1 MKQRPLIFRIVAGV
15 LTLVLFHSVLT
26 YLQTSDGN
34 LGIYV
39 GYWLILFGSI
49 LSALAPRGLGHAAV
63 TLTTFCVPVVE
74 IWKFQSEG
82 VTFSTFLAAA
92 TMGFGIL
99 AIADEQLQAVFH
111 KPSMRWWETSQR
123 YFLKAKAIVS
133 WSDHNDEVDIKN
145 ISTTGCLAETKT
157 PVSLNSPV
165 RIKFNDKLVLNAVVV
180 RMEDADLGIKFD
192 FKNRHEQKNL
202 REYIRETVAQQAT

>member
-1 MKQRPLIFRIVAGV
+1 MNQRPLVFKIVAGI
-15 LTLVLFHSVLT
+15 LILVLLDSVLT
-26 YLQTSDGN
+26 YLQTPDGN
-34 LGIYV
+34 LGVYA

-49 LSALAPRGLGHAAV
+49 LSAWEPRGLGHAAV
-63 TLTTFCVPVVE
+63 TLATFCVPVVE
-74 IWKFQSEG
+74 IWRFQTEG

-92 TMGFGIL
+92 TMGFGIF
-99 AIADEQLQAVFH
+99 AIAEEQLQAVFH

-123 YFLKAKAIVS
+123 YFLKAKAVVS
-133 WSDHNDEVDIKN
+133 WSDHTDEVEIKN

-157 PVSLNSPV
+157 PLSLNSPV
-165 RIKFNDKLVLNAVVV
+165 QIKFNDKLVLNAVVV
-180 RMEDADLGIKFD
+180 RMEDADLGIRFD